1 MLIKSIASSVSVT
14 LGILRT
20 TVQLT
25 STNANLRLAFTVRNF
40 VAENFVNLRDID
52 NEKVRCLGFKVSL

>member
-1 MLIKSIASSVSVT
+1 MLIKLIASSISVT

-20 TVQLT
+20 TVQLR

-40 VAENFVNLRDID
+40 VAENFVYLRDTY
-52 NEKVRCLGFKVSL
+52 NEKVCCLGFKVSL